1 MNLRYLH
8 FVTGLLLLN
17 EACAQT
23 VSTWTAPTPSPVFW
37 SNTAAWSTAPVIP
50 QNGQPSAAD
59 TYHAVIGRVA
69 GQTAGPRID
78 LNRVLTLNRLDFSD
92 GIIRGIVATPLR
104 QITVNGPFNWTGGTL
119 DEIAATVANGGMTIG
134 QLAGAAPTRI
144 SGHILTNAAGQ
155 TATHAAQAT
164 GTLQFADT
172 SEILQDP
179 GTFQNNGTFLA
190 TGGGGGMDDLTPGT
204 QAANKFVN
212 AGTFRGQSVGTY
224 AVDVFFE
231 NTGTVSVDSGTLAL
245 MRGGTSTGG
254 SCNVAGEAT
263 LVFMEQHTI
272 DAATSFLGAGTIE
285 FGRQSAA
292 LPPGVTIAGA
302 YNFPGLTR
310 VNAGK
315 LTFTGSAATNEL
327 TVISGS
333 VNVAA
338 ASTLTVNGPLVL
350 LDGSLNGGQI
360 AATAG
365 STIGGNSS
373 FGSSEFTNP
382 AGRTARIEG
391 RATLAGNGRVVNAG
405 TFEFVNTGRVEVS
418 GSAAGTGFTN
428 TGTVLRTSGTGT
440 AAIRTPL
447 TTSGTVGVQ
456 TGIME
461 ISLNTSTGGSFNVA
475 AGTTLVLRGG
485 TTDAATVFAGAGTVE
500 FEDVSV
506 AGNYA
511 MPATLVEFG
520 SSTFGGGFTTGDFSH
535 PGGTAVCNGTA
546 NITTLTSTGS
556 VLDGTLTFNGAAAIG
571 SLSQSG
577 SRSIINFN
585 GPVAIGSL
593 SQSGGS
599 GTIAFNTST
608 TLQTIITKSG
618 GTLNVLPGRTLTLTA
633 PLSVNAGLFGGG
645 GTVVTAG
652 GVTLPLGH
660 VELTGTT
667 TMLNPAGQTAVH
679 ANGANGDLILS
690 NGSLFDNRGT
700 YLAQNNRT
708 IDTLSAVTGQN
719 FFRNSGTFTRDTA
732 TGTYTVEVDF
742 ENTGTVN
749 VNTGRLTFPSICT
762 FTQNSGTFR
771 LNGGA
776 VTKSGSSM
784 RFNGGTL
791 TGAGTITGAVD
802 MQGGTLAPG
811 NGIGTL
817 AITSNV
823 TLGASATV
831 AVEIGGATQGT
842 QHDFLSK
849 TGGSTLTLAGNLAI
863 TMASGFQNTITP
875 AQTFTVLTSNSN
887 LAGTFTNV
895 ASGAR
900 LQTADGLGSFIVTY
914 AGTRNVVLSSWQAN
928 PAAPPVPQITGFTI
942 NGGNLTLTWNP
953 LGSTAS
959 FQVQTSTTLLPGSW
973 TPLGTPSASG
983 STSTT
988 LPHPGGPRRY
998 FRLVAP

>member
-1 MNLRYLH
+1 MNRRSLS
-8 FVTGLLLLN
+8 FVLALLLVFD
-17 EACAQT
+17 APAQT
-23 VSTWTAPTPSPVFW
+23 VSTWTAPTPSSVFW
-37 SNTAAWSTAPVIP
+37 SNTSAWSTAPFFP
-50 QNGQPSAAD
+50 QNGQPAAAD

-69 GQTAGPRID
+69 GQTAGPRVD

-144 SGHILTNAAGQ
+144 SGHVLTNAAGQ

-190 TGGGGGMDDLTPGT
+190 TGGAGGMDDLTPGT
-204 QAANKFVN
+204 VAQNKFVN

-231 NTGTVSVDSGTLAL
+231 NTGAVSVDSGSLAL
-245 MRGGTSTGG
+245 VRGGTSTGG
-254 SCNVAGEAT
+254 SCNVAADAT
-263 LVFMEQHTI
+263 LVFMEQHTL
-272 DAATSFLGAGTIE
+272 DTATSFTGAGTIE

-315 LTFTGSAATNEL
+315 LIFTGSAATAEL

-333 VNVAA
+333 VNLPPAA
-338 ASTLTVNGPLVL
+338 TLTVNGPLVL
-350 LDGSLNGGQI
+350 LDGSLNGGRI
-360 AATAG
+360 VASEG
-365 STIGGNSS
+365 SAIGGSSS

-391 RATLAGNGRVVNAG
+391 PASLASNGRVVNAG
-405 TFEFVNTGRVEVS
+405 TFEFVDSGRVVI
-418 GSAAGTGFTN
+418 GGGATGTGFTN

-440 AAIRTPL
+440 AEIRTPL

-461 ISLNTSTGGSFNVA
+461 ISLNTSAGGTFNVA
-475 AGTTLVLRGG
+475 AGATLVLRGG
-485 TTDAATVFAGAGTVE
+485 TADAATVFAGAGTVE

-506 AGNYA
+506 AGNFA
-511 MPATLVEFG
+511 MPATMVEFG
-520 SSTFGGGFTTGDFSH
+520 SSTFGGGFTTGTFSH
-535 PGGTAVCNGTA
+535 LGSTAAFNGTA
-546 NITTLTSTGS
+546 NITALTSNVSTLT
-556 VLDGTLTFNGAAAIG
+556 GTLTFNGSATIG
-571 SLSQSG
+571 SLSQSS

-585 GPVAIGSL
+585 GPVTIGNL

-599 GTIAFNTST
+599 SIIAFNVST
-608 TLQTIITKSG
+608 TINSPVTKSG
-618 GTLNVLPGRTLTLTA
+618 GTLNVAPGKTLTLAA

-645 GTVVTAG
+645 GTVLAAG
-652 GVTLPLGH
+652 GLTLPLGH
-660 VELTGTT
+660 VELAGAT

-679 ANGANGDLILS
+679 AGGANGDLILT
-690 NGSLFDNRGT
+690 NGSIFDNRGT
-700 YLAQNNRT
+700 YLAQNNRL
-708 IDTLSAVTGQN
+708 IDTFNTGTGQN

-732 TGTYTVEVDF
+732 TGTYTVESDF

-749 VNTGRLTFPSICT
+749 VTTGRLTFAST
-762 FTQNSGTFR
+762 SAFTQNSGTFR

-776 VTKSGSSM
+776 VTKSGGAM

-817 AITSNV
+817 IITSNV
-823 TLGASATV
+823 TLSAGATV
-831 AVEIGGATQGT
+831 GVEIGGTTQGT
-842 QHDFLSK
+842 GHDFLSK
-849 TGGSTLTLAGNLAI
+849 TGGSALTLAGNLSV
-863 TMASGFQNTITP
+863 TMANGFQNSITP

-887 LAGTFTNV
+887 LAGAFANV

-914 AGTRNVVLSSWQAN
+914 AGTRNVVLSSYQAN
-928 PAAPPVPQITGFTI
+928 PVAPPNGRITAFSVTPTQA
-942 NGGNLTLTWNP
+942 TLTWAP
-953 LGSTAS
+953 FGTGTTY
-959 FQVQTSTTLLPGSW
+959 QVQTSTILSTAASW
-973 TPLGTPSASG
+973 TPLGPPVTG
-983 STSTT
+983 TT
-988 LPHPGGPRRY
+988 TTVTHPGGPRRF
-998 FRLVAP
+998 FRVIVP